1 MEEEKKVSEETK
13 VKMPN
18 PNPYKKDRGKD
29 DAEVEAFAKGELAKF
44 QREQKEKEATA
55 ATEQK
60 DTDASEETAEKSEV
74 KATPIAERPAK
85 AEDRVFKKRYDDLK
99 KHYDSTINKHKEE
112 LQSLRTQLE
121 SSTKQFVPPK
131 SKEELEEWRRDYP
144 DMYDSVMQMTT
155 EATMKA
161 KQEMEEELLQIK
173 KQQTSLARDRA
184 EVELAKKHPDFKDIR
199 DSADFHEWASVQDS
213 TVQSWLYDNTDNPN
227 AAARAIDL
235 YKYDRGLS
243 TKKVNYDA
251 KKEAA
256 KAVSK
261 TKVSETPSEKKT
273 WKWTEIQKMKP
284 DVYAKFE
291 EEIDKA
297 HREGRIV

>member
-1 MEEEKKVSEETK
+1 ME
-13 VKMPN
+13 
-18 PNPYKKDRGKD
+18 KD
-29 DAEVEAFAKGELAKF
+29 EN
-44 QREQKEKEATA
+44 
-55 ATEQK
+55 
-60 DTDASEETAEKSEV
+60 KSEV
-74 KATPIAERPAK
+74 VEEKNSEATEEIATPTPYKHPSRSLLEKENETTATEESKEEPDEEK
-85 AEDRVFKKRYDDLK
+85 PKEDRPVGVEDAIFKKRYDDLK
-99 KHYDSTINKHKEE
+99 RHYDETISKHKDEVLKLKKE
-112 LQSLRTQLE
+112 KEAIASKPT
-121 SSTKQFVPPK
+121 FK
-131 SKEELEEWRRDYP
+131 SKEELEEWRKDYP

-155 EATMKA
+155 DATLKT
-161 KQEMEEELLQIK
+161 KQEMEEQLLQIK

-184 EVELAKKHPDFKDIR
+184 EVELAKKHPDFKEIR
-199 DSADFHEWASVQDS
+199 ESSDFHDWASVQDN

-261 TKVSETPSEKKT
+261 TKPSETPTDKKT
-273 WKWTEIQKMKP
+273 WKWAEIQKMKP

-297 HREGRIV
+297 HKEGRIV

>member
-1 MEEEKKVSEETK
+1 MEQDNKETPVVEENSEATEDVATPTPYKHPSRNLMDKEVETTATEESKEELDEEKPK
-13 VKMPN
+13 
-18 PNPYKKDRGKD
+18 
-29 DAEVEAFAKGELAKF
+29 
-44 QREQKEKEATA
+44 
-55 ATEQK
+55 
-60 DTDASEETAEKSEV
+60 
-74 KATPIAERPAK
+74 
-85 AEDRVFKKRYDDLK
+85 EDRPVGVEDAIFKKRYDDLK
-99 KHYDSTINKHKEE
+99 RHYDETISKHKDEVLKLKKE
-112 LQSLRTQLE
+112 KEAIASKPT
-121 SSTKQFVPPK
+121 FK
-131 SKEELEEWRRDYP
+131 SKEELEEWRKDYP

-155 EATMKA
+155 DATLKT
-161 KQEMEEELLQIK
+161 KQEMEEQLLQIK

-184 EVELAKKHPDFKDIR
+184 EVELAKKHPDFKEIR
-199 DSADFHEWASVQDS
+199 ESSDFHDWASVQDN

-261 TKVSETPSEKKT
+261 TKPSETPTDKKT
-273 WKWTEIQKMKP
+273 WKWAEIQKMKP

-297 HREGRIV
+297 HKEGRIV

>member
-1 MEEEKKVSEETK
+1 MEKDENKSDVVEEKVSEATEEIAT
-13 VKMPN
+13 PT
-18 PNPYKKDRGKD
+18 PYKHPNRS
-29 DAEVEAFAKGELAKF
+29 LL
-44 QREQKEKEATA
+44 EKENETT
-55 ATEQK
+55 ATEESK
-60 DTDASEETAEKSEV
+60 EEPDEEKP
-74 KATPIAERPAK
+74 K
-85 AEDRVFKKRYDDLK
+85 EDRPVGVEDAVFKKRYDDLK
-99 KHYDSTINKHKEE
+99 RHYDETISKHKDEVLKLKKE
-112 LQSLRTQLE
+112 KEAVASKPIFKT
-121 SSTKQFVPPK
+121 
-131 SKEELEEWRRDYP
+131 KEELEEWRKDYP
-144 DMYDSVMQMTT
+144 DMYDSVMQLTT
-155 EATMKA
+155 EATMKS
-161 KQEMEEELLQIK
+161 KQEMEEQLLDIK
-173 KQQTSLARDRA
+173 KQQSKLARDRA

-199 DSADFHEWASVQDS
+199 ESADFHDWASVQDS
-213 TVQSWLYDNTDNPN
+213 TVQSWLYDNSDNPN

-261 TKVSETPSEKKT
+261 TKATETPSEKKT
-273 WKWTEIQKMKP
+273 WKWAEIQKMKP

>member
-1 MEEEKKVSEETK
+1 MEKDEKKSDVVEEKNSEATEEIAT
-13 VKMPN
+13 PT
-18 PNPYKKDRGKD
+18 PYKHPSRS
-29 DAEVEAFAKGELAKF
+29 LL
-44 QREQKEKEATA
+44 EKEDEKT
-55 ATEQK
+55 ATEESKEESDEKKPK
-60 DTDASEETAEKSEV
+60 DEHPVGVEDA
-74 KATPIAERPAK
+74 
-85 AEDRVFKKRYDDLK
+85 VFKKRYDDLK
-99 KHYDSTINKHKEE
+99 RHYDETVNKHKDE
-112 LQSLRTQLE
+112 LLKLKKEKEAIAS
-121 SSTKQFVPPK
+121 KPIFK

-161 KQEMEEELLQIK
+161 KQDMQEELLQVK
-173 KQQTSLARDRA
+173 KQQTALARDRA
-184 EVELAKKHPDFKDIR
+184 EVELAKKHPDFKEIR
-199 DSADFHEWASVQDS
+199 DSADFHDWASVQDS
-213 TVQSWLYDNTDNPN
+213 TIQSWLYDNTDNPKS
-227 AAARAIDL
+227 AARAIDL

-273 WKWTEIQKMKP
+273 WKWAEIQKMKP

>member
-1 MEEEKKVSEETK
+1 MEQDNKETPVVEENSATEDVATPTPYKHPSRNLMDKEVETTATEESKEETDEKKPK
-13 VKMPN
+13 
-18 PNPYKKDRGKD
+18 
-29 DAEVEAFAKGELAKF
+29 
-44 QREQKEKEATA
+44 
-55 ATEQK
+55 
-60 DTDASEETAEKSEV
+60 
-74 KATPIAERPAK
+74 
-85 AEDRVFKKRYDDLK
+85 EDRPVGVEDAAFKKRYDDLK
-99 KHYDSTINKHKEE
+99 RHYDETISKHKDEVLKLKKE
-112 LQSLRTQLE
+112 KEAVASKPIFKT
-121 SSTKQFVPPK
+121 
-131 SKEELEEWRRDYP
+131 KEELEEWRKDYP
-144 DMYDSVMQMTT
+144 DMYDSVMQLTT
-155 EATMKA
+155 EATMKS
-161 KQEMEEELLQIK
+161 KQEMEEQLLDIK
-173 KQQTSLARDRA
+173 KQQSKLARDRA

-199 DSADFHEWASVQDS
+199 ESADFHDWASVQDS
-213 TVQSWLYDNTDNPN
+213 TVQSWLYDNSDNPN

-261 TKVSETPSEKKT
+261 TKATETPSEKKT
-273 WKWTEIQKMKP
+273 WKWAEIQKMKP